1 MSIPVVDCPHCGPKC
16 FAGAAHNA
24 RAEDGYM
31 HVAPAAEVQDGGFE
45 AWSYRNP
52 AMRAIRTAYGDSP
65 SLIHAVSLAAHAA
78 WDAALASHAQGEQWV
93 SVKDRLPRV
102 GMLIEAFGPNFGKPS
117 EGFWRSYGVVAD
129 DGQMYESDGL
139 GGSDFNIQ
147 MAYAT
152 HWRLLDAPPTTG
164 KAGAQ

>member
-1 MSIPVVDCPHCGPKC
+1 MS
-16 FAGAAHNA
+16 
-24 RAEDGYM
+24 E
-31 HVAPAAEVQDGGFE
+31 
-45 AWSYRNP
+45 
-52 AMRAIRTAYGDSP
+52 
-65 SLIHAVSLAAHAA
+65 
-78 WDAALASHAQGEQWV
+78 WV
-93 SVKDRLPRV
+93 YVKDRLPRV
-102 GMLIEAFGPNFGKPS
+102 GMLIEAFGPNFGNPS
-117 EGFWRSYGVVAD
+117 RGFWRSYGVVAD